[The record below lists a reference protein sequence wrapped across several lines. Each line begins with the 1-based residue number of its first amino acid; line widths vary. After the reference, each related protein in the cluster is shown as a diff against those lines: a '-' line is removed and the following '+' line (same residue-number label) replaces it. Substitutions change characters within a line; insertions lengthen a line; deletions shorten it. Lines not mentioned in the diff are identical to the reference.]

1 MAITAFA
8 PPSSLAEDA
17 DDDDSNNNNN
27 DDDDDEEPAI
37 IRAWVYTTGGYP
49 SCVRQTLL
57 PAPSIQPTIGSGG
70 GIVGPTTL
78 LIRVRAAAL
87 NPVDIQLMN
96 LPVLWSL
103 PYLSGAEKGIGADF
117 AGTVVAAGR
126 EAAGFAAG
134 DEVFGLHFAPFA
146 GGGSAAGTLKEVVAV
161 DVRSAVVLKKPRE
174 WTWGQAAALPLVW
187 LTARTCVGRC
197 EGFVG
202 GGNGTATGTVAVL
215 GASSATG
222 MYAVVLAKRRG
233 WRVVGT
239 CSARNEE
246 FVKRMGVDVVIDYTK
261 GNVREK
267 VAAEGP
273 DAIIDCVGGTE
284 CLDLAR
290 RYVTIVGDKTSR
302 SVIGGSLTYLWNPR
316 MVLRALLGRLGLRSE
331 LYECVNLETRK
342 DYLEEALH
350 LDKEEIVVDSTFSFE
365 QVREALERMN
375 SGRCRGKVVVNIGP

>member
-1 MAITAFA
+1 MTKTAFTT
-8 PPSSLAEDA
+8 PPSSSSFSPAEY
-17 DDDDSNNNNN
+17 
-27 DDDDDEEPAI
+27 DDDDDDNDNEPAI

-57 PAPSIQPTIGSGG
+57 PAPDIQPAIGGG
-70 GIVGPTTL
+70 GIIGPTTL

-96 LPVLWSL
+96 LPVVWSL

-126 EAAGFAAG
+126 EAAAGGFGAG
-134 DEVFGLHFAPFA
+134 DEVFGLHFAPF
-146 GGGSAAGTLKEVVAV
+146 GGAAGTLKEVIAV
-161 DVRSAVVLKKPRE
+161 DVRSAVVLKKPRD
-174 WTWGQAAALPLVW
+174 WTWAQAAALPLVW
-187 LTARTCVGRC
+187 LTAKTCVGRC

-202 GGNGTATGTVAVL
+202 GGGKGTGTVAVL

-261 GNVREK
+261 GGVREK
-267 VAAEGP
+267 VAAEAP

-302 SVIGGSLTYLWNPR
+302 SAIGGSLTYLWNPR
-316 MVLRALLGRLGLRSE
+316 MVLRALLGKLGLRSE

-375 SGRCRGKVVVNIGP
+375 SGRCRGKVVVSIGP

>member
-1 MAITAFA
+1 MTTTAFTTT
-8 PPSSLAEDA
+8 PPSSSFSPAEDA
-17 DDDDSNNNNN
+17 DDDNNN
-27 DDDDDEEPAI
+27 DNDEEPAI

-57 PAPSIQPTIGSGG
+57 PAPDIQPTISG

-96 LPVLWSL
+96 LPVLSWSL
-103 PYLSGAEKGIGADF
+103 PYLSGAERGIGADF
-117 AGTVVAAGR
+117 AGTVVTAGR
-126 EAAGFAAG
+126 EVAGEFGAG

-146 GGGSAAGTLKEVVAV
+146 GSAAGTLKEVVAV
-161 DVRSAVVLKKPRE
+161 DVRSAVVLKKPRD

-202 GGNGTATGTVAVL
+202 GGGGGGKGTGTVAVL

-350 LDKEEIVVDSTFSFE
+350 LDKEEIVVDSAFSFE